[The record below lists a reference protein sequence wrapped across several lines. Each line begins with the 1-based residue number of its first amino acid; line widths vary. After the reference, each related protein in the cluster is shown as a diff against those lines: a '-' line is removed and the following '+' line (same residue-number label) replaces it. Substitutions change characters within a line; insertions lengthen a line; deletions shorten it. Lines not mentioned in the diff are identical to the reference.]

1 MGTGQVFPRSV
12 PVALCGALATFVAT
26 VVLVAPAGA
35 WAHDK
40 APEYSLSVVEGADTQ
55 PADTIE
61 RVSAS
66 ASENAEVSV
75 SLIHNGLVVALDTG
89 EGYAG
94 LSQVPQ
100 VGDVVTFAS
109 QGFTTAVTYD
119 GLPAIDPTVCVGS
132 NNFSGQRTLGYTVE
146 GGYYTVTPA
155 RRHIYHSQNTLAQIQ
170 VLSGAAFGGSFLSP
184 LVSGDTVYA
193 VESLTSSL
201 PGGATFTYSSEND
214 RPVGG
219 CPPPPPPPPPPPLA
233 LSGAFAKFTRTS
245 IAKLLHSGWSTHV
258 TINQPGTII
267 EGLYQHSGVLPAFAA
282 TSKQKRPR
290 KEPKALLL
298 ARGTAT
304 AKAAGTVAVIMHL
317 TSVGRRLLRHAHSV
331 KVVLIT
337 TPARARSS
345 RLDATS
351 LRFTAR
357 ATLPAGATADTGLYL
372 SFLALEGAVST
383 GFTRGHLRFP
393 SYALDGL

>member
-1 MGTGQVFPRSV
+1 MGIGQLFQRNV
-12 PVALCGALATFVAT
+12 PVALCGALATCVAT

-66 ASENAEVSV
+66 ASQNAEVSV
-75 SLIHNGLVVALDTG
+75 SLTHNGLVVALDTG

-119 GLPAIDPTVCVGS
+119 GLPTIDPTVCVGS

-170 VLSGAAFGGSFLSP
+170 VLSGSAFGGSFLNP
-184 LVSGDTVYA
+184 LLSGDTVYA

-201 PGGATFTYSSEND
+201 PGGATFTYTSEND

-219 CPPPPPPPPPPPLA
+219 CPPPPPPPPVSLA
-233 LSGAFAKFTRTS
+233 LAGAFSKFTRIS
-245 IAKLLHSGWSTHV
+245 ISKLLRSGWPTHV
-258 TINQPGTII
+258 MINQPGQIV
-267 EGLYQHSGVLPAFAA
+267 EDLYQHSGAVPAFAA
-282 TSKQKRPR
+282 TSKHKRPR
-290 KEPKALLL
+290 KERKVVLL

-304 AKAAGTVAVIMHL
+304 ANAAGIVTVTVRP
-317 TSVGRRLLRHAHSV
+317 TSAGRRLLRHVHSA
-331 KVVLIT
+331 KVVLVT
-337 TPARARSS
+337 T
-345 RLDATS
+345 L
-351 LRFTAR
+351 TAKS
-357 ATLPAGATADTGLYL
+357 GAK
-372 SFLALEGAVST
+372 LALARRSLT
-383 GFTRGHLRFP
+383 LHH
-393 SYALDGL
+393 